1 MKRHKPTEIPIK
13 QESAASIAW
22 YESQLRLLKTAMV
35 RDYLSHLMEFYRE
48 NRTILVRDDDPIVR
62 LNDMIDAL
70 GEKWSRAF
78 NSRSLK
84 LSRKVMLDA
93 NRASQKK
100 FDAIYKR
107 YPDKLIEPTKIIQE
121 NPFETEFPQPTVEKK
136 QTVKELERQVRE
148 EFEQPTH
155 KQSLPKSMFKQPL
168 PEPGFFEVIPERN
181 EPYFKNPFIIIPNM
195 KERNAEVNIIQSGIA
210 ENVGLIKSIP
220 KQFHEQ
226 IQGMVNRNVAV
237 GGDAQKLVA
246 ELSQISDKSFKRIK
260 LIANDQIAKA
270 TALLDQQKAIE
281 LGFTKAIWKKSIA
294 GKTHRPDHA
303 AANNREFD
311 IKKGCLIEGEY
322 IMPRW
327 KINCKC
333 SYKLILK

>member
-1 MKRHKPTEIPIK
+1 MKRRKPIEIPIK

-35 RDYLSHLMEFYRE
+35 RDYLLNLKLFYHE
-48 NRTILVRDDDPIVR
+48 NKSYLVKDDDPIVR
-62 LNDMIDAL
+62 LNAMIDAL

-78 NSRSLK
+78 NSRSLR
-84 LSRKVMLDA
+84 LARKVMLDA

-107 YPDKLIEPTKIIQE
+107 YPDKLIEPTKILQE
-121 NPFETEFPQPTVEKK
+121 NTFITEM
-136 QTVKELERQVRE
+136 LERQIKE
-148 EFEQPTH
+148 ENEQLQK
-155 KQSLPKSMFKQPL
+155 KQLTPAKNIFKQPL
-168 PEPGFFEVIPERN
+168 AEPGFFEVVEFN
-181 EPYFKNPFIIIPNM
+181 EPHFRNPFIILPNM
-195 KERNAEVNIIQSGIA
+195 AERNAEVNIIQSGIA

-220 KQFHEQ
+220 QQFHEQ

-237 GGDAQKLVA
+237 GGNAQKLVA
-246 ELSQISDKSFKRIK
+246 ELSQISDKSSKRIK

-294 GKTHRPDHA
+294 GKTHRVTHA
-303 AANNREFD
+303 EANNKEFD
-311 IKKGCLIEGEY
+311 IKRGCLIEGEY

>member
-1 MKRHKPTEIPIK
+1 MKRRKQIEIPVK
-13 QESAASIAW
+13 QESASSIAW

-35 RDYLSHLMEFYRE
+35 RDYLLNLKLFYHE
-48 NRTILVRDDDPIVR
+48 NKTALVRDDDPIVR
-62 LNDMIDAL
+62 LNAMIDAL

-78 NSRSLK
+78 NSRSLR
-84 LSRKVMLDA
+84 LARKVMLDA

-107 YPDKLIEPTKIIQE
+107 YPDKLLEPVHVIQE
-121 NPFETEFPQPTVEKK
+121 NVFMTEVFERQFKEENEQFKK
-136 QTVKELERQVRE
+136 QQLTSTKNIL
-148 EFEQPTH
+148 
-155 KQSLPKSMFKQPL
+155 KQPL
-168 PEPGFFEVIPERN
+168 PDPGFFEVIPERN
-181 EPYFKNPFIIIPNM
+181 EQYFKNPFIIMPNM
-195 KERNAEVNIIQSGIA
+195 TERNAEVNIIQSGIA

-237 GGDAQKLVA
+237 GGNAQKLVA
-246 ELSQISDKSFKRIK
+246 ELSQISDRSSKRIK

-281 LGFTKAIWKKSIA
+281 LGFTKGKWQKSIA
-294 GKTHRPDHA
+294 GKTHRKTHA
-303 AANNREFD
+303 EANNKEFD

>member
-1 MKRHKPTEIPIK
+1 MRRRKPIEIPIK
-13 QESAASIAW
+13 QESVASIAW

-35 RDYLSHLMEFYRE
+35 RDYSFYIRSFYKE
-48 NRTILVRDDDPIVR
+48 NKTSLVKDDDPVAR
-62 LNDMIDAL
+62 LNAMIDAL

-78 NSRSLK
+78 NSRSIK
-84 LSRKVMLDA
+84 LARKVMLDA

-100 FDAIYKR
+100 FENIRKR
-107 YPDKLIEPTKIIQE
+107 HPDKLTEPPINVQE
-121 NPFETEFPQPTVEKK
+121 NLFETEFPQPTVGKK
-136 QTVKELERQVRE
+136 QTIKELEHQVRE
-148 EFEQPTH
+148 EFEQPTK
-155 KQSLPKSMFKQPL
+155 KQPLPKPIFKIPL
-168 PEPGFFEVIPERN
+168 PEPGFFEIVPERN
-181 EPYFKNPFIIIPNM
+181 EQYFKNPLIIMPNM
-195 KERNAEVNIIQSGIA
+195 AERNAEVNIIQSGIA

-237 GGDAQKLVA
+237 GGNAQKLVA
-246 ELSQISDKSFKRIK
+246 ELSQISDRSSKRIK

-294 GKTHRPDHA
+294 GKTHRVTHA
-303 AANNREFD
+303 EADGKEFD

>member
-1 MKRHKPTEIPIK
+1 MKRRKPIEIPIK
-13 QESAASIAW
+13 QESAASLAW
-22 YESQLRLLKTAMV
+22 YASRLMLLKTAMY
-35 RDYLSHLMEFYRE
+35 RDYLLNIKSFYKE
-48 NRTILVRDDDPIVR
+48 NKTSLVRDDDPVVR
-62 LNDMIDAL
+62 LNAMIDAL
-70 GEKWSRAF
+70 GEKWSQAF
-78 NSRSLK
+78 NSRSFK
-84 LSRKVMLDA
+84 LARKVMLDA

-100 FDAIYKR
+100 FDNIYKR
-107 YPDKLIEPTKIIQE
+107 YPDKLIEPNQVLQE
-121 NPFETEFPQPTVEKK
+121 NLFETEM
-136 QTVKELERQVRE
+136 LERQIKE
-148 EFEQPTH
+148 EFEQPT
-155 KQSLPKSMFKQPL
+155 KKKPIPKSIFKQPL
-168 PEPGFFEVIPERN
+168 PEPGFFEIVPERS
-181 EPYFKNPFIIIPNM
+181 EQYFKNPFIIMPNM
-195 KERNAEVNIIQSGIA
+195 AERNAEVNIIQSGIA

-237 GGDAQKLVA
+237 GGNAQKLVA
-246 ELSQISDKSFKRIK
+246 ELSQISDRSSKRIK

>member
-1 MKRHKPTEIPIK
+1 MKRRKPIEIPIK

-22 YESQLRLLKTAMV
+22 YASKLMLLKTAMY
-35 RDYLSHLMEFYRE
+35 RDYLLSIKSFYNE
-48 NRTILVRDDDPIVR
+48 NKSYLVKDDDPIIR
-62 LNDMIDAL
+62 LNAMIDAL

-78 NSRSLK
+78 NSRSIK

-100 FDAIYKR
+100 FDSIRKR
-107 YPDKLIEPTKIIQE
+107 YPDKLIEPPVNVQE
-121 NPFETEFPQPTVEKK
+121 NLFKTEFHQPTVEKK
-136 QTVKELERQVRE
+136 QTVKELERQIKE
-148 EFEQPTH
+148 EFEQPTK
-155 KQSLPKSMFKQPL
+155 KQLTPKPIFKQPL
-168 PEPGFFEVIPERN
+168 PEPDFFDIIPERS
-181 EPYFKNPFIIIPNM
+181 ETYFKNPFIIQPNM
-195 KERNAEVNIIQSGIA
+195 TERNAEVNIIQSGIA

-220 KQFHEQ
+220 RQFHEQ
-226 IQGMVNRNVAV
+226 TQGAVNRNVAV
-237 GGDAQKLVA
+237 GGNAKKLVE
-246 ELSQISDKSFKRIK
+246 ELSKMSDKSAKRIK

-270 TALLDQQKAIE
+270 TALLDQQKAVE
-281 LGFTKAIWKKSIA
+281 LEFTKGKWQKSIA
-294 GKTHRPDHA
+294 GKTHRVTHA
-303 AANNREFD
+303 EADGKEFD

>member
-1 MKRHKPTEIPIK
+1 MRRHKPIEIPIK

-22 YESQLRLLKTAMV
+22 YETQLRLLKTAMV
-35 RDYLSHLMEFYRE
+35 HDYLLHLREFYKE
-48 NRTILVRDDDPIVR
+48 NKAYLVKDDDPIVR
-62 LNDMIDAL
+62 LNAMIDAL
-70 GEKWSRAF
+70 GEKWSTAF
-78 NSRSLK
+78 NSRSLR
-84 LSRKVMLDA
+84 LSRKVMMDA

-121 NPFETEFPQPTVEKK
+121 NLFETEM
-136 QTVKELERQVRE
+136 LERQIKE
-148 EFEQPTH
+148 ENEQVQK
-155 KQSLPKSMFKQPL
+155 KQLTAAKNIFKQPL
-168 PEPGFFEVIPERN
+168 PEPGFFEVVEFN
-181 EPYFKNPFIIIPNM
+181 EPHFRNPFIILPNM

-226 IQGMVNRNVAV
+226 IQGMVNRNMAV
-237 GGDAQKLVA
+237 GGNAQKLVA
-246 ELSQISDKSFKRIK
+246 ELSQISDRSSKRIK

-303 AANNREFD
+303 AANNKEFD